1 MTMKHTATEPSED
14 RGVSEVIAFILVFA
28 IILGSIGLLYVVGFD
43 SMQSYQENEQLSN
56 AERAMD
62 ALADNF
68 NDVARYDGIESRSGE
83 LSARGGT
90 VRVGGESTN
99 ITITDGNGDPI
110 ELEQSGIELEDLEL
124 GALRYESGGDTISY
138 EGGGVFRGHEDHN
151 GSVTLSEPMLQCGT
165 SSAIIT
171 LVVIDADGERSLTAD
186 GLVEID
192 VDQVNATRETTTVDG
207 NKVSISV
214 SEDSPNEMA
223 WNRSIDTAGFED
235 CDVDTVSIHLVTIE
249 VDF

>member
-1 MTMKHTATEPSED
+1 MNGERTEGAKE

-28 IILGSIGLLYVVGFD
+28 IILGSVGLLYVVGFD

-99 ITITDGNGDPI
+99 VTITDGDDDPI
-110 ELEQSGIELEDLEL
+110 KLDQSGIKLEDLEL
-124 GALRYESGGDTISY
+124 GTLQYESGGDTISY
-138 EGGGVFRGHEDHN
+138 EGGGVFRGHEDHD
-151 GSVTLSEPMLQCGT
+151 GSVTLSEPMVKCGT

-171 LVVIDADGERSLTAD
+171 LVIIDADGERSLTAD

-192 VDQVNATRETTTVDG
+192 VDQVNVTRETTTVDG
-207 NKVSISV
+207 NPVSISV
-214 SEDSPNEMA
+214 SENSPNEMA
-223 WNRSIDTAGFED
+223 WSRSIDNAGFEN
-235 CDVDTVSIHLVTIE
+235 CEVDTVSIHLVTIE